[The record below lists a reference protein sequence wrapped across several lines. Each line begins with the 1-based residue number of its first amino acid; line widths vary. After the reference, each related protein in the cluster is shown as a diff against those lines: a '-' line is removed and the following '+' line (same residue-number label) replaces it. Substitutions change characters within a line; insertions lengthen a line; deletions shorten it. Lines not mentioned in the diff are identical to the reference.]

1 MKYDALKKQFVD
13 ISGATKSTY
22 SFYAN
27 ENNQYELE
35 ITNPNIENFQVISV
49 PVIVNIIN
57 QNVSVDLT
65 LPNSSSST
73 STNDTYN
80 VTYGSSPTLSLSGY

>member
-1 MKYDALKKQFVD
+1 MKYDALKKQFVA

-22 SFYAN
+22 SFYASA
-27 ENNQYELE
+27 NNQYELE
-35 ITNPNIENFQVISV
+35 ITNPNIKNFQVISV

-65 LPNSSSST
+65 LPNSSSTT